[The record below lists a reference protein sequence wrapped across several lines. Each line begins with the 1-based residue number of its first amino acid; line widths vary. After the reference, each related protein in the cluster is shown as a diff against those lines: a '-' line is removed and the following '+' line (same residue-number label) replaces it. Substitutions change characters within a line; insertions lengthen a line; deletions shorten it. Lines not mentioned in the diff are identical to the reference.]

1 MKARQWMEIA
11 ALASTIGLTGTAVA
25 NDLDRTPAGTDA
37 SVASAVNDALA
48 ERHDTG
54 GSAALPRDAP
64 ANAAMNRAAE
74 LGTRAPGAPLASDDE
89 GVNAGAP
96 MNGRETSSGMTNEGT
111 PARANAAGERSN
123 DAAATS
129 GGATLNDEG
138 ATSAG
143 ATLNDESATSTGPT
157 TSDEQA
163 TPGSTMNDGSTA
175 SGTASGSGTF
185 DAWANDYAA
194 QHNGRITR
202 QEFLGE
208 MGNRFDR
215 LDTQHQGY
223 LTPDEVGEI
232 FIFTPADTADG
243 ASMSSDET
251 GSANAQ

>member
-54 GSAALPRDAP
+54 GSAAALPQDAP
-64 ANAAMNRAAE
+64 VNAAMNRAAE

-96 MNGRETSSGMTNEGT
+96 MNGRETSSGMTNDEGT

-129 GGATLNDEG
+129 G
-138 ATSAG
+138 
-143 ATLNDESATSTGPT
+143 
-157 TSDEQA
+157 
-163 TPGSTMNDGSTA
+163 
-175 SGTASGSGTF
+175 
-185 DAWANDYAA
+185 
-194 QHNGRITR
+194 
-202 QEFLGE
+202 
-208 MGNRFDR
+208 
-215 LDTQHQGY
+215 
-223 LTPDEVGEI
+223 
-232 FIFTPADTADG
+232 
-243 ASMSSDET
+243 
-251 GSANAQ
+251 